1 MSIQLITTALITQ
14 IISIE
19 PLSKAGSLRNE
30 PILADV
36 IFTAPALDSGKI
48 YIRSPADFDSKYLSF
63 QLEAD
68 GINLA
73 SCGVIG

>member
-1 MSIQLITTALITQ
+1 MSIQHITTALITQ

-19 PLSKAGSLRNE
+19 PLSNAGE
-30 PILADV
+30 PNPADV